1 MILQQMKRSF
11 PLLFFMASVA
21 QTQEND
27 STIVAPKDTSFTV
40 SSAYLKAREQYPFI
54 SIVKPKLP
62 DGVTAEENIVY
73 CTIGRRKLHLDL
85 FVPTRQQGTTC
96 AAVIFVHGGGWRS
109 GDKSQS
115 VPMAQWLAARGY
127 VTAAVEYRL
136 STEALYPAAVHDLK
150 AAIRWL
156 RANAAM
162 YNIDPQKI
170 AALGCSAGG
179 QLVALLGT
187 TNGVEKFEGAGGF
200 AEFSSEVQ
208 AVVDIDGILD
218 FTKPESR
225 LYDDDPKK
233 PSAAA
238 YWFGGSYRQR
248 PDLWKDASSLF
259 YVDEK
264 TAPIVFINSSLPR
277 FHAGRDE
284 MIDKLKALGI
294 YYEVHTIPDTPH
306 PFWLFHP
313 WFERTCELAGGFL
326 NKVFKKEE

>member
-1 MILQQMKRSF
+1 MS
-11 PLLFFMASVA
+11 ASVA
-21 QTQEND
+21 QGQQKD
-27 STIVAPKDTSFTV
+27 STVLIPRDTSFTV
-40 SSAYLKAREQYPFI
+40 YSAYGKAREQYPFI
-54 SIVKPKLP
+54 SIVKPELRE
-62 DGVTAEENIVY
+62 GVVADENGVY
-73 CTIGRRKLHLDL
+73 SKIGKRELHLDL
-85 FVPTRQQGTTC
+85 FYPVEQKAQTYPG
-96 AAVIFVHGGGWRS
+96 VILVHGGGWRS

-150 AAIRWL
+150 AAIRWM
-156 RANAAM
+156 RANAAR
-162 YNIDPQKI
+162 YKINPAKI

-187 TNGVEKFEGAGGF
+187 TNGLEKFEGTGGH
-200 AEFSSEVQ
+200 ANYSSGVQ

-238 YWFGGSYRQR
+238 YWFGGSYREK
-248 PDLWKDASSLF
+248 PELWKDASSLF
-259 YVDEK
+259 YVNEK
-264 TAPIVFINSSLPR
+264 TAPIIFINSSLPR

-284 MIDKLKALGI
+284 MIEKLEALGI

-313 WFERTCELAGGFL
+313 WFEKTCELVVGFL
-326 NKVFKKEE
+326 DKVFKND